1 MSKPNA
7 IFQFSRSGL
16 RAFGDNLVTF
26 SSYVWRHFPSRI
38 SSLVCDFPLVFVCI
52 IADRRRNISGHLSP
66 NDRKKGGNGGR
77 KRGDS
82 AFDQRRGTEMAYS
95 LAHRSRSQSACV
107 GGRVGGRRKEE
118 GRREGTLIQR
128 RSNRRARESWI
139 HLSRPVILAR
149 QPHHLPVGGRRDDEV
164 RQYLVARTIDGRSHH
179 A

>member
-82 AFDQRRGTEMAYS
+82 AFDQRRGRETVYS
-95 LAHRSRSQSACV
+95 LARRSQSACV
-107 GGRVGGRRKEE
+107 GGRVGGREAIE
-118 GRREGTLIQR
+118 GLIRSTLSPFLPLSD
-128 RSNRRARESWI
+128 SNFCTHIFMHSNMS
-139 HLSRPVILAR
+139 LCS
-149 QPHHLPVGGRRDDEV
+149 
-164 RQYLVARTIDGRSHH
+164 
-179 A
+179 